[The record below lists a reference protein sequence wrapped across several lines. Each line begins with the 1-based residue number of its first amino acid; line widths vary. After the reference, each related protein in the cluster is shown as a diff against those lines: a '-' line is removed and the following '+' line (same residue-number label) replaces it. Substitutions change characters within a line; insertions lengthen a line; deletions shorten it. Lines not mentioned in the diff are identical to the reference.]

1 MNDKIYGNIVIDHNS
16 PEKGL
21 NLNGGATIPPSATSI
36 HEAIYAD
43 KGIAM
48 IAMNIVKTFSTIF
61 NLLFQEIDF
70 EKKLSSSM

>member
-1 MNDKIYGNIVIDHNS
+1 MMNDKMYGNIVIDHNS
-16 PEKGL
+16 FEKGL
-21 NLNGGATIPPSATSI
+21 NLNGAATIPPWAMSI

-70 EKKLSSSM
+70 EKKL